1 MEIRLDSR
9 NRWIAA
15 SLALHL
21 ALLGVLLYR
30 RQPQIAP
37 IEPRGDRNGHV
48 LSLTFDPGLGAP
60 ATTLHA
66 SKAVLLPPTPR
77 SKSLPTPA
85 VKPEAPAAVADVTAT
100 AATGGSDAL
109 GAGDMT
115 LALVLVHPYPS
126 PNLTPLPSGTAG
138 DVIVDVVIDKAGLV
152 AKYSLV
158 KGLGHGVDE
167 TVLATIQSWTFK
179 PATRNGLPVASE
191 QELIFHYERS

>member
-15 SLALHL
+15 SLALHI

-37 IEPRGDRNGHV
+37 IEPRGDRNGHL

-66 SKAVLLPPTPR
+66 SKAVPLPPTPR
-77 SKSLPTPA
+77 SILPAPA
-85 VKPEAPAAVADVTAT
+85 VKPDAPAAVADATTT
-100 AATGGSDAL
+100 AATGGSNAL

-126 PNLTPLPSGTAG
+126 PNLSPLPSGTAG
-138 DVIVDVVIDKAGLV
+138 DVVVDVVIDKTGLV

-167 TVLATIQSWTFK
+167 TVMATIQSWTFK
-179 PATRNGLPVASE
+179 PATRNGQPVASE